1 MAVSR
6 RSSCEF
12 SAAVGASS
20 LGCLARFFSL
30 VSEEVAKGR
39 KLPAVAAMLPATGL
53 WAVLHHTDVAGAVLA
68 GRAAVAAGAATSLY
82 GGHTIHHTAVVAR
95 RLNG

>member
-1 MAVSR
+1 MTVSC

-12 SAAVGASS
+12 SAAVGARG

-39 KLPAVAAMLPATGL
+39 KLPAVAAVFPATGL
-53 WAVLHHTDVAGAVLA
+53 WAVLHHADVAGAVLA
-68 GRAAVAAGAATSLY
+68 GRATVAASAATSL
-82 GGHTIHHTAVVAR
+82 
-95 RLNG
+95 

>member
-12 SAAVGASS
+12 SATVGAGG
-20 LGCLARFFSL
+20 LGCLTRLFSL
-30 VSEEVAKGR
+30 MSEEIAKGR
-39 KLPAVAAMLPATGL
+39 KLPAVAAMLPAAGL
-53 WAVLHHTDVAGAVLA
+53 WAVLHHADVARAVLA
-68 GRAAVAAGAATSLY
+68 GRATVAASAATSLY
-82 GGHTIHHTAVVAR
+82 GGHTVYHAAVVTR

>member
-1 MAVSR
+1 MAISR

-12 SAAVGASS
+12 SAAVGASG
-20 LGCLARFFSL
+20 LGCLARLFSL

-53 WAVLHHTDVAGAVLA
+53 WAVLHHADVAGAVLA
-68 GRAAVAAGAATSLY
+68 GRATVTASAATSLY
-82 GGHTIHHTAVVAR
+82 SGHTVHHTAVVTC
-95 RLNG
+95 RLKG